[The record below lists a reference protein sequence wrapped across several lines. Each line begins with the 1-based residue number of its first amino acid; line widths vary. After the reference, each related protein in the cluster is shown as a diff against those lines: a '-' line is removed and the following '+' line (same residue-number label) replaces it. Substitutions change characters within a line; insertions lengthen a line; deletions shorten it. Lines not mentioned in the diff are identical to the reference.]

1 MSAAVIGDIIDALAG
16 VLSCSRE
23 VIELAVMTLVA
34 GGHLL
39 PSDLTGVS
47 VYSQATGSFDFHP
60 GPLFANIVIADEV
73 NRANPKA
80 QSAMLEAMG
89 EGQISVDGHTHG
101 LRQIRSIERVRDIRA
116 ACRRVTLAPEMASY
130 IVAPSAATRDAQGVR
145 FGVSPRGSL
154 NVAAMT
160 RARALMQGRD
170 FVMADDERLV
180 VVTVLAHRGSDG
192 VEAGRDSARRRR
204 TERPDR
210 RPRRTAWG
218 GLGVRRGARRAIRLG
233 TRARDGRLSTLSAV
247 LPVASPNVWKP

>member
-1 MSAAVIGDIIDALAG
+1 
-16 VLSCSRE
+16 
-23 VIELAVMTLVA
+23 MTLVA

-47 VYSQATGSFDFHP
+47 VYSQATGSFGFHP
-60 GPLFANIVIADEV
+60 GPLLANIVIADEV

-130 IVAPSAATRDAQGVR
+130 IVALSAATRDAQGVR

-170 FVMADDERLV
+170 FVMADDVRSV
-180 VVTVLAHRGSDG
+180 VVPVLAHRGCASVD
-192 VEAGRDSARRRR
+192 AGCGSA
-204 TERPDR
+204 
-210 RPRRTAWG
+210 
-218 GLGVRRGARRAIRLG
+218 
-233 TRARDGRLSTLSAV
+233 
-247 LPVASPNVWKP
+247 

>member
-1 MSAAVIGDIIDALAG
+1 
-16 VLSCSRE
+16 
-23 VIELAVMTLVA
+23 MTLVA

-60 GPLFANIVIADEV
+60 GPLLANIVIADEV

-130 IVAPSAATRDAQGVR
+130 IVALSAATRDAQGVR
-145 FGVSPRGSL
+145 FGGSL

-170 FVMADDERLV
+170 FVMADDVRSV
-180 VVTVLAHRGSDG
+180 VVPVLAHRGCASVD
-192 VEAGRDSARRRR
+192 AGCGSA
-204 TERPDR
+204 
-210 RPRRTAWG
+210 
-218 GLGVRRGARRAIRLG
+218 
-233 TRARDGRLSTLSAV
+233 
-247 LPVASPNVWKP
+247 

>member
-1 MSAAVIGDIIDALAG
+1 MGRRTIAAPADGGLSAGPTGVIRATGIESNGGTDEDIAIDTPAMSAAVIGDIIDALAG

-101 LRQIRSIERVRDIRA
+101 LRQIRSIERARDIRA

-130 IVAPSAATRDAQGVR
+130 IVALSAATRDAQGVR

-170 FVMADDERLV
+170 FVMADDVRSV
-180 VVTVLAHRGSDG
+180 VVPVLAHRGCASVD
-192 VEAGRDSARRRR
+192 AGCGSA
-204 TERPDR
+204 
-210 RPRRTAWG
+210 
-218 GLGVRRGARRAIRLG
+218 
-233 TRARDGRLSTLSAV
+233 
-247 LPVASPNVWKP
+247 

>member
-89 EGQISVDGHTHG
+89 EGADQRG
-101 LRQIRSIERVRDIRA
+101 RAYPRA
-116 ACRRVTLAPEMASY
+116 AA
-130 IVAPSAATRDAQGVR
+130 D
-145 FGVSPRGSL
+145 SL
-154 NVAAMT
+154 
-160 RARALMQGRD
+160 
-170 FVMADDERLV
+170 
-180 VVTVLAHRGSDG
+180 
-192 VEAGRDSARRRR
+192 
-204 TERPDR
+204 DR
-210 RPRRTAWG
+210 KGP
-218 GLGVRRGARRAIRLG
+218 
-233 TRARDGRLSTLSAV
+233 
-247 LPVASPNVWKP
+247 

>member
-1 MSAAVIGDIIDALAG
+1 MVRATGIESNGGADEDIAIDTPAMSAAVIGDIIDALAG

-89 EGQISVDGHTHG
+89 EGQISG
-101 LRQIRSIERVRDIRA
+101 
-116 ACRRVTLAPEMASY
+116 
-130 IVAPSAATRDAQGVR
+130 
-145 FGVSPRGSL
+145 
-154 NVAAMT
+154 
-160 RARALMQGRD
+160 
-170 FVMADDERLV
+170 
-180 VVTVLAHRGSDG
+180 
-192 VEAGRDSARRRR
+192 
-204 TERPDR
+204 
-210 RPRRTAWG
+210 
-218 GLGVRRGARRAIRLG
+218 
-233 TRARDGRLSTLSAV
+233 
-247 LPVASPNVWKP
+247 

>member
-1 MSAAVIGDIIDALAG
+1 MVRATGIESNGGADEDIAIDTPAMSATVIGDIIDALAG

-39 PSDLTGVS
+39 PSDLTGAACIRRPPVRS
-47 VYSQATGSFDFHP
+47 ISIRDRCSP
-60 GPLFANIVIADEV
+60 IVIADEV

-80 QSAMLEAMG
+80 QPAMLEAMG

-130 IVAPSAATRDAQGVR
+130 IVALSAATRDAQGVR

-154 NVAAMT
+154 NVAAMA

-170 FVMADDERLV
+170 FVMADDVRSV
-180 VVTVLAHRGSDG
+180 VVPVLAHRGCASVD
-192 VEAGRDSARRRR
+192 AGCGSA
-204 TERPDR
+204 
-210 RPRRTAWG
+210 
-218 GLGVRRGARRAIRLG
+218 
-233 TRARDGRLSTLSAV
+233 
-247 LPVASPNVWKP
+247 

>member
-60 GPLFANIVIADEV
+60 GPLLANIVIADEV

-116 ACRRVTLAPEMASY
+116 ACRRVTLAPEMASR
-130 IVAPSAATRDAQGVR
+130 ISWRCP
-145 FGVSPRGSL
+145 
-154 NVAAMT
+154 
-160 RARALMQGRD
+160 
-170 FVMADDERLV
+170 
-180 VVTVLAHRGSDG
+180 
-192 VEAGRDSARRRR
+192 
-204 TERPDR
+204 R
-210 RPRRTAWG
+210 RPVT
-218 GLGVRRGARRAIRLG
+218 RRACGSECRREAAS
-233 TRARDGRLSTLSAV
+233 TWRRWPVRGR
-247 LPVASPNVWKP
+247 

>member
-39 PSDLTGVS
+39 
-47 VYSQATGSFDFHP
+47 
-60 GPLFANIVIADEV
+60 
-73 NRANPKA
+73 
-80 QSAMLEAMG
+80 
-89 EGQISVDGHTHG
+89 
-101 LRQIRSIERVRDIRA
+101 QIRSIERVRDIRA

-130 IVAPSAATRDAQGVR
+130 IVALSAATRDAQGVR

-170 FVMADDERLV
+170 FVMADDVRSV
-180 VVTVLAHRGSDG
+180 VVPVLAHRGC
-192 VEAGRDSARRRR
+192 AGIDAGCGSA
-204 TERPDR
+204 
-210 RPRRTAWG
+210 
-218 GLGVRRGARRAIRLG
+218 
-233 TRARDGRLSTLSAV
+233 
-247 LPVASPNVWKP
+247 

>member
-47 VYSQATGSFDFHP
+47 MYSQATGSFGFHP

-80 QSAMLEAMG
+80 QPAMLEAMG

-130 IVAPSAATRDAQGVR
+130 IVALSAATRDAQGVR
-145 FGVSPRGSL
+145 FGVSPRPPQRGGDGPCAGADAGS
-154 NVAAMT
+154 
-160 RARALMQGRD
+160 
-170 FVMADDERLV
+170 
-180 VVTVLAHRGSDG
+180 
-192 VEAGRDSARRRR
+192 
-204 TERPDR
+204 
-210 RPRRTAWG
+210 
-218 GLGVRRGARRAIRLG
+218 
-233 TRARDGRLSTLSAV
+233 
-247 LPVASPNVWKP
+247 

>member
-1 MSAAVIGDIIDALAG
+1 MVRATGIESNGGADEDIAIDTPAMSAAVIGDIIDALAG

-39 PSDLTGVS
+39 PSDVS
-47 VYSQATGSFDFHP
+47 MYSQATGSFGFHP

-80 QSAMLEAMG
+80 QPAMLEAMG

-130 IVAPSAATRDAQGVR
+130 IVALSAATRDAQGVR
-145 FGVSPRGSL
+145 FGVSPRGRL
-154 NVAAMT
+154 NVAAMA

-170 FVMADDERLV
+170 FVMADDVRSV
-180 VVTVLAHRGSDG
+180 VVPVLAHRGCASVD
-192 VEAGRDSARRRR
+192 AGCGSA
-204 TERPDR
+204 
-210 RPRRTAWG
+210 
-218 GLGVRRGARRAIRLG
+218 
-233 TRARDGRLSTLSAV
+233 
-247 LPVASPNVWKP
+247 

>member
-1 MSAAVIGDIIDALAG
+1 MVRATGIESNGGADEDIAIDTPAMSAAVIGDIIDALAG

-39 PSDLTGVS
+39 PSDLTGAACIRRPPVRS
-47 VYSQATGSFDFHP
+47 ISIRDRCSP
-60 GPLFANIVIADEV
+60 IVIADEV

-80 QSAMLEAMG
+80 QPAMLEAMG

-130 IVAPSAATRDAQGVR
+130 IVALSAATRDAQGVR

-154 NVAAMT
+154 NVAAMA

-170 FVMADDERLV
+170 FVMADDVRSV
-180 VVTVLAHRGSDG
+180 VVPVLAHRGCASVD
-192 VEAGRDSARRRR
+192 AGCGSA
-204 TERPDR
+204 
-210 RPRRTAWG
+210 
-218 GLGVRRGARRAIRLG
+218 
-233 TRARDGRLSTLSAV
+233 
-247 LPVASPNVWKP
+247 

>member
-1 MSAAVIGDIIDALAG
+1 MVRATGIESNGGADEDIAIDTPAMSAAVIGDIIDALAG

-47 VYSQATGSFDFHP
+47 MYSQATGSFDFHP
-60 GPLFANIVIADEV
+60 GPLSANIVIADEV

-89 EGQISVDGHTHG
+89 EGQISVDGHTRG

-130 IVAPSAATRDAQGVR
+130 IVALSAATRDAQGVR

-154 NVAAMT
+154 NVAAMAH
-160 RARALMQGRD
+160 ARALMQGRD
-170 FVMADDERLV
+170 FVMADDVRSV
-180 VVTVLAHRGSDG
+180 VVPVLAHRVCAGIDAGCGS
-192 VEAGRDSARRRR
+192 A
-204 TERPDR
+204 
-210 RPRRTAWG
+210 
-218 GLGVRRGARRAIRLG
+218 
-233 TRARDGRLSTLSAV
+233 
-247 LPVASPNVWKP
+247 